1 MLHNTII
8 SPLWAVLPNYIDRV
22 YGAFDKQLEIYAKQN
37 PDGMKEKFNCNID
50 INNQAIIPETFTVNE
65 GVGVLPV
72 MGMIIPKSDFF
83 TIFFGGFAALDVLE
97 RDFRIL
103 LGREDV
109 HTIVMDID
117 SPGGNAFGVE
127 QFANLVF
134 ESRKHKHI
142 ISVTSGMMASAAMW
156 IGAAAHKI
164 FITGEV
170 TVTGSIG
177 TVTTHTDIS
186 ELNKKIGITQTEIAA
201 GKFKRVPSALE
212 PLTEEGR
219 AVLQGQVNAVNEAFV
234 GDMAKFKNVTPSAI
248 KKMAEGKTFIGS
260 QAIKVGLIDGLLTMG
275 QLFDN
280 TDSKENTEIFINKGI
295 YTLCSYVSNN
305 FNSFKGGQK
314 MTLIEQIAEM
324 KTNNVDLYNAMIEKG
339 KLEAKVAFDAA
350 LPDVKAVEHAR
361 GVETGKVSGRDEGI
375 LAERGRIADL
385 QALSNPA
392 CKDMVDKFIED
403 GKTTAPEAA
412 VEILKVQ
419 SKANGKNLENIET
432 ASPAPLDVDASAEGV
447 IQTDQDKKGLKLL
460 VTEYMTENKCTKGVA
475 IIACSKKY
483 PNAVNDFAE
492 VVKKK
497 QY

>member
-8 SPLWAVLPNYIDRV
+8 SPLWAILPNYIDRI
-22 YGAFDKQLEIYAKQN
+22 YGAYDKQLDFYAKHN
-37 PDGMKEKFNCNID
+37 PEDTKEKFKCNID
-50 INNQAIIPETFTVNE
+50 INNQTLIPEAFTVND
-65 GVGVLPV
+65 GVGVLPIT
-72 MGMIIPKSDFF
+72 GMVIPKSDFF
-83 TIFFGGFAALDVLE
+83 TIFFGGFAALDILE

-186 ELNKKIGITQTEIAA
+186 ELNKMIGITQTEIAA
-201 GKFKRVPSALE
+201 GKFKGIPSALQ
-212 PLTEEGR
+212 PLDEKGR
-219 AVLQGQVNAVNEAFV
+219 AVLQEQVNQVNTAFL
-234 GDMAKFKNVTPSAI
+234 GDMAKFKNVSPSAV
-248 KKMAEGKTFIGS
+248 KKMAEGKIFIGS
-260 QAIKVGLIDGLLTMG
+260 QAIKVGLIDSLLTMG
-275 QLFDN
+275 QLFDSI
-280 TDSKENTEIFINKGI
+280 DNKSI
-295 YTLCSYVSNN
+295 NN
-305 FNSFKGGQK
+305 FNSFNGGQK
-314 MTLIEQIAEM
+314 MTLIEKIANM
-324 KTNNVDLYNAMIEKG
+324 KEEDVDLYNAMIEKG
-339 KLEAKVAFDAA
+339 KLEAKADFDAA

-361 GVETGKVSGRDEGI
+361 GIEAGKVSGRDEGV
-375 LAERGRIADL
+375 LAERGRISSLAELENAGNKDL
-385 QALSNPA
+385 IE
-392 CKDMVDKFIED
+392 KFIAD

-419 SKANGKNLENIET
+419 NKASADGLKALEKG
-432 ASPAPLDVDASAEGV
+432 SPAAMDADVSEGKEEENE
-447 IQTDQDKKGLKLL
+447 QDKKGLKLL
-460 VTEYMTENKCTKGVA
+460 VKEYQAKEKCTKGEA
-475 IIACSKKY
+475 IIACSKLY
-483 PNAVNDFAE
+483 PNAKNDF
-492 VVKKK
+492 
-497 QY
+497 

>member
-8 SPLWAVLPNYIDRV
+8 SPLWAILPNYADRI
-22 YGAFDKQLEIYAKQN
+22 YNAYDKQLEIYATQN
-37 PDGMKEKFNCNID
+37 PEGLKEKFNCNID
-50 INNQAIIPETFTVNE
+50 IDNQTIVPETFTVNE

-72 MGMIIPKSDFF
+72 MGMVIPKSDFF

-103 LGREDV
+103 VGREDV
-109 HTIVMDID
+109 HTIIMDID

-127 QFANLVF
+127 QFANMVF
-134 ESRKHKHI
+134 NSREKKHI

-186 ELNKKIGITQTEIAA
+186 QLNRNIGIIQTEVVA

-212 PLTEEGR
+212 PLSEEGR
-219 AVLQGQVNAVNEAFV
+219 AVLQNQVDTVNAAFV
-234 GDMAKFKNVTPSAI
+234 GDIAKFKNVRPSAV

-275 QLFDN
+275 QLFE
-280 TDSKENTEIFINKGI
+280 SINNKSI
-295 YTLCSYVSNN
+295 DN
-305 FNSFKGGQK
+305 FNSFNGGQK
-314 MTLIEQIAEM
+314 MTLIEQIAQM
-324 KTNNVDLYNAMIEKG
+324 KTENVDLYNAMIEKG
-339 KLEAKVAFDAA
+339 KLEAKADFDAA

-361 GVETGKVSGRDEGI
+361 GIEAGKVSGRDEGV
-375 LAERGRIADL
+375 LAERARIASL
-385 QALSNPA
+385 TELENSGNKELIA
-392 CKDMVDKFIED
+392 KFIED

-419 SKANGKNLENIET
+419 NKTNANNLQKLET
-432 ASPAPLDVDASAEGV
+432 GSPKPLDVDTNADNPDE
-447 IQTDQDKKGLKLL
+447 TEQDKKGLKQL
-460 VTEYMTENKCTKGVA
+460 VKEYQTENKCTKGEA
-475 IIACSKKY
+475 IIACSKLY
-483 PNAVNDFAE
+483 PNAKNDFSE
-492 VVKKK
+492 VSKKAK
-497 QY
+497 H